1 MSNKDSSDSSP
12 PSPVEVSLSQHWRCI
27 ACGHYETEDLVCCG
41 SCHRFRGVGL
51 SDEPLIAV
59 APLSGEETEA
69 SQKSPEDQRLL
80 SVAFERLQELF
91 QRAQSEGRSLNEA
104 DRAKLYE
111 TLLVSFLKIEREEV
125 RRVAFR
131 ESFQEDREERKRAHM
146 IHLSII
152 WFLGIC
158 TGFALYFALDTV
170 R

>member
-1 MSNKDSSDSSP
+1 MNSRDPSDSNP
-12 PSPVEVSLSQHWRCI
+12 PSSVELRLSRHWRCV
-27 ACGHYETEDLVCCG
+27 ACGHYETLELVRCS
-41 SCHRFRGVGL
+41 SCQRFRGVGL

-59 APLSGEETEA
+59 APMSKEESTS
-69 SQKSPEDQRLL
+69 SQKKPEDQRLL
-80 SVAFERLQELF
+80 GVAFDRLQELF
-91 QRAQSEGRSLNEA
+91 KKAQAEGRTLNEA
-104 DRAKLYE
+104 DRAQLYE

-131 ESFQEDREERKRAHM
+131 EAFQEDREERKRAHM

-158 TGFALYFALDTV
+158 TGFALYFALDVV